1 MSCLDNTDILR
12 IVGGNSFQIAIT
24 VKARRVSDGSE
35 IEDFDLSASS
45 PVLNLIHAG
54 EKTRK
59 YFVTQGNQAI
69 ISFSGSEGLG
79 YYGMEMSGS
88 YNSEAWRFCIEKVLQ
103 LVDTNAKANIPEWSF
118 LVDDTYFIEGTISI
132 YGGGGGG
139 DTVQADWTET
149 NPTSAAFIL
158 HKPDLS
164 VYATKAEVAS
174 GLAGKQDT
182 IVDLTSIRYGA
193 AAGATAYQKPS
204 SGIPES
210 DMSEGVQSALDKADS
225 AYQKPSSGI
234 PATDMSEGV
243 QASLEKAN
251 SAVQTETDP
260 VFSGSPAA
268 EITQADINN
277 WNAKQSAIADLADIR
292 EGAAAGATAVQPDEM
307 AQAIDGVEGDI
318 DAINAKIPTAASNLN
333 QLADKA
339 YVNSSIAT
347 NSATYRGSFNLITD
361 LGMNVDAT
369 HAQIA
374 GALATTIVTADNND
388 YAFVQIPDS
397 ASTPTVIAKIERYKH
412 NGTGWVYEYDLNNS
426 GFTAAQWAAINSG
439 ITSGLVG
446 KLADLPNNSEL
457 ATLLNG
463 KQNVIN
469 DLATIRSGAA
479 AGATAYQKPSGG
491 IPASDMSSTVQQDL
505 SKANTAVQTETDPI
519 FSASPAAG
527 ITAQNIQTWNGEP
540 AARQAADT
548 ALQTAIQ
555 DEATARATADALLQQ
570 QYNALTQSDII
581 VGALPVT
588 GVSNVIYRVP
598 GTTDFTDYMWYNNQF
613 VAMATYGLPISA
625 EFVVDNNLN
634 KTQEEI
640 NGEVDAQINGGSEEQ
655 DLSEELTLINNRG
668 YVNYETGEVVTYN
681 GYVVY
686 GADVAGLPSI
696 RISCS
701 GPNSTTNKQG
711 LAFYDVNGTYIDGE
725 IYAIS
730 SQEIREVDVPNGAAY
745 VKVSIS
751 NTYTDP
757 IKFYGMIASKGI
769 VDDINDI
776 KEELEALPETFGS
789 TDAITDPNSE
799 KTQTTINTEVD
810 EVLNGGSGWID
821 ESSSVEWTLGKNI
834 NGRYETYGY
843 GWGTNADQ
851 KASDY
856 IAVSPGD
863 QIIITIPAVTKATY
877 WWGIGYYDASK
888 VAVDCGVTRYVE
900 GYETAN
906 TPREITIPEGVY
918 YIRTTSWIDETT
930 YGAFVYKKLG
940 HIDGL
945 IQRVAAL
952 EEGGDSAA
960 KKYAGL
966 KCVAIGDSHSNTNAR
981 SIWLGRITEKTGMV
995 YLAELNSIIYFANTT
1010 PPAYEMCVNA
1020 LLAQAQALVDN
1031 APNYDEPDVI
1041 FVEEVHQRWDDTI
1054 GAKPFIPH
1062 NLIDLGYTK
1071 NNRREEYEYF
1081 EANATSILGAI
1092 ASVNRHEGSV
1102 LRSSVSTSQIV
1113 ATFSASSVSAGNITI
1128 TIGGVAHVISVTS
1141 GMTVKQVVDTVYIQ
1155 AFGDDSD
1162 WSNTSKTDTTITFS
1176 WIGAGEATNNF
1187 VIDTGNTGV
1196 TITMGSISTTTV
1208 YVYRRYNQYD
1218 LTDWTDK
1225 TKWDSF
1231 GAWNLNQQNSNG
1243 TYGYWTNAYAA
1254 MGGVITLLQ
1263 THFPNAMIVWMALPN
1278 WGGPAAFNP
1287 APKNAAELK
1296 TSYAWTYD
1304 KASRDKFIEIGEL
1317 YNLRT
1322 IDVECVSEISVANY
1336 STFFTQGNVHP
1347 KEDGYKR
1354 WGDVIANWI

>member
-1 MSCLDNTDILR
+1 MAQIVTDKAISTRCNL
-12 IVGGNSFQIAIT
+12 IAIQAGGSKENT
-24 VKARRVSDGSE
+24 VLAEGE
-35 IEDFDLSASS
+35 I
-45 PVLNLIHAG
+45 
-54 EKTRK
+54 
-59 YFVTQGNQAI
+59 
-69 ISFSGSEGLG
+69 
-79 YYGMEMSGS
+79 
-88 YNSEAWRFCIEKVLQ
+88 W
-103 LVDTNAKANIPEWSF
+103 LVDTTNASKIHGYGRYDSYI
-118 LVDDTYFIEGTISI
+118 VGDGTTAAKNL
-132 YGGGGGG
+132 
-139 DTVQADWTET
+139 TVNEID
-149 NPTSAAFIL
+149 
-158 HKPDLS
+158 
-164 VYATKAEVAS
+164 
-174 GLAGKQDT
+174 
-182 IVDLTSIRYGA
+182 DLTALSNRINTEVSTRA
-193 AAGATAYQKPS
+193 
-204 SGIPES
+204 
-210 DMSEGVQSALDKADS
+210 DMDDNLQD
-225 AYQKPSSGI
+225 
-234 PATDMSEGV
+234 
-243 QASLEKAN
+243 
-251 SAVQTETDP
+251 
-260 VFSGSPAA
+260 
-268 EITQADINN
+268 
-277 WNAKQSAIADLADIR
+277 
-292 EGAAAGATAVQPDEM
+292 
-307 AQAIDGVEGDI
+307 AIDAE
-318 DAINAKIPTAASNLN
+318 
-333 QLADKA
+333 AD
-339 YVNSSIAT
+339 
-347 NSATYRGSFNLITD
+347 
-361 LGMNVDAT
+361 
-369 HAQIA
+369 
-374 GALATTIVTADNND
+374 
-388 YAFVQIPDS
+388 
-397 ASTPTVIAKIERYKH
+397 
-412 NGTGWVYEYDLNNS
+412 
-426 GFTAAQWAAINSG
+426 
-439 ITSGLVG
+439 
-446 KLADLPNNSEL
+446 
-457 ATLLNG
+457 
-463 KQNVIN
+463 
-469 DLATIRSGAA
+469 
-479 AGATAYQKPSGG
+479 
-491 IPASDMSSTVQQDL
+491 
-505 SKANTAVQTETDPI
+505 
-519 FSASPAAG
+519 
-527 ITAQNIQTWNGEP
+527 
-540 AARQAADT
+540 ARQAADNLLRTDLT
-548 ALQTAIQ
+548 AEATSRQSADASLQTAIQ

-598 GTTDFTDYMWYNNQF
+598 GTTDFTDYMWYDNQF

-725 IYAIS
+725 IYAKS

-834 NGRYETYGY
+834 NGRYENYGY
-843 GWGTNADQ
+843 GWGTNANQ

-863 QIIITIPAVTKATY
+863 QIIITIPAVTAATS

-930 YGAFVYKKLG
+930 YGAFIYKKIG
-940 HIDGL
+940 HVDGL
-945 IQRVAAL
+945 VQRVEAL
-952 EEGGDSAA
+952 EGGGGGDSPAA

-966 KCVAIGDSHSNTNAR
+966 KCVAIGDSHTAQR
-981 SIWLGRITEKTGMV
+981 SIWLGRIKEKTGMV
-995 YLAELNSIIYFANTT
+995 HLAELNSLIYFANTT
-1010 PPAYEMCVNA
+1010 PAAYEMYVNA

-1041 FVEEVHQRWDDTI
+1041 FVEEVHQTFTDTI
-1054 GAKPFIPH
+1054 DAKPFIPH
-1062 NLIDLGYTK
+1062 NMVDLGYTK
-1071 NNRREEYEYF
+1071 ANLRAEYEYF
-1081 EANATSILGAI
+1081 DANAATLLGGI
-1092 ASVNRHEGSV
+1092 ASADRHEGTV

-1128 TIGGVAHVISVTS
+1128 NIGGVGHVLSVTS
-1141 GMTVKQVVDTVYIQ
+1141 GMTVKQVVDTISVQ

-1196 TITMGSISTTTV
+1196 TITMGSISTTTK

-1231 GAWNLNQQNSNG
+1231 GAWNLNQHNDNA

-1263 THFPNAMIVWMALPN
+1263 THFPKALIVWMALPN
-1278 WGGPAAFNP
+1278 WGLSSAFNP

-1296 TSYAWTYD
+1296 AKSIWLSD
-1304 KASRDKFIEIGEL
+1304 KAERDKFIEIGQL

-1322 IDVECVSEISVANY
+1322 IDVECVSGISWANY
-1336 STFFTQGNVHP
+1336 DTFFTRGNVHP